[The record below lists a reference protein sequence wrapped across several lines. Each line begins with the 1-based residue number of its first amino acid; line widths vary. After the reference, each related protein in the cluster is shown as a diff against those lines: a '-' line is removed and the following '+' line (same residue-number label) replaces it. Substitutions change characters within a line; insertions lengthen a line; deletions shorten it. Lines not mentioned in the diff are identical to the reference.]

1 MIANRTARY
10 SMFALLYFSQGAVL
24 SFFTALNGLY
34 LLSVGRS
41 IADVGLMGTIALIPF
56 VLKIFMG
63 ILSDRYALF
72 GMGHRKP
79 YILIGLLIQTV
90 CLVLVTL
97 IHPGDQFPLYVLTA
111 FILQAG
117 MALYDTCTDGLAL
130 DTTPE
135 SEQGTIQGLM
145 VGGRALG
152 VVVVSG
158 VIGLLVQRTSWS
170 AAFYLLAALTLLPLP
185 LVWMVREGERPA
197 ERKFQWKAFKAFSHL
212 PVIALGLLGA
222 LYSLIINGANELVNP
237 FLQQKFSIG
246 YDQAGFFTMVWG
258 IGVVIG
264 GLTGGK
270 ISDWLNHRR
279 ATTIAVGLSLVSIGC
294 LPLIQALPMAWL
306 LVGLFGLAY
315 GFYETVY
322 FAISMQRT
330 DPHIAASM
338 FSILM
343 AIANIG
349 TGIGLGVSGALADSM
364 DYPITFWILAGL
376 NLLALILLPLI
387 FQARRN
393 ALPQG
398 S

>member
-158 VIGLLVQRTSWS
+158 VIGLLVQRTSW
-170 AAFYLLAALTLLPLP
+170 
-185 LVWMVREGERPA
+185 
-197 ERKFQWKAFKAFSHL
+197 
-212 PVIALGLLGA
+212 
-222 LYSLIINGANELVNP
+222 
-237 FLQQKFSIG
+237 
-246 YDQAGFFTMVWG
+246 
-258 IGVVIG
+258 
-264 GLTGGK
+264 
-270 ISDWLNHRR
+270 
-279 ATTIAVGLSLVSIGC
+279 
-294 LPLIQALPMAWL
+294 
-306 LVGLFGLAY
+306 
-315 GFYETVY
+315 
-322 FAISMQRT
+322 
-330 DPHIAASM
+330 
-338 FSILM
+338 
-343 AIANIG
+343 
-349 TGIGLGVSGALADSM
+349 
-364 DYPITFWILAGL
+364 
-376 NLLALILLPLI
+376 
-387 FQARRN
+387 
-393 ALPQG
+393 
-398 S
+398 